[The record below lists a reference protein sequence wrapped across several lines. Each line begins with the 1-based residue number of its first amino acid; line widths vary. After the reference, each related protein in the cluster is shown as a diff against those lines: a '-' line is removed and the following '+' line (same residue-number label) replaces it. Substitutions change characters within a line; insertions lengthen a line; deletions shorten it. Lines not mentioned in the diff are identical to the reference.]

1 MPHENKINF
10 KNSTAFPLGKLAVR
24 LRKFAIKKKSNV
36 EFPTYTEEKEEVEED
51 RKLFK
56 IN

>member
-24 LRKFAIKKKSNV
+24 LRKFAIKKINV
-36 EFPTYTEEKEEVEED
+36 EFTTYTEEEEVKED
-51 RKLFK
+51 GKLFK